1 MLPQLGSVAL
11 QSGECAGENIA
22 RLVAGK
28 ETEPFDYTDKGTMAT
43 IGRGAAVVQFKNGRT
58 MKGKAA
64 SLAWGA
70 VHLALLSTG
79 EDRAKAVVDWTWAGL
94 LARAARPDLVD
105 TDEGHELVDDDDD
118 RATAAR

>member
-11 QSGECAGENIA
+11 QAGERVGENIT

-28 ETEPFDYTDKGTMAT
+28 ETEPFAYHDKGTMAT
-43 IGRGAAVVQFKNGRT
+43 IGRGAAVIQMPRGRT

-70 VHLALLSTG
+70 VHLSLLSTG
-79 EDRAKAVVDWTWAGL
+79 EDRAKAMVDWTWAGITHE
-94 LARAARPDLVD
+94 RPGRITVR
-105 TDEGHELVDDDDD
+105 TDEAGD
-118 RATAAR
+118 A